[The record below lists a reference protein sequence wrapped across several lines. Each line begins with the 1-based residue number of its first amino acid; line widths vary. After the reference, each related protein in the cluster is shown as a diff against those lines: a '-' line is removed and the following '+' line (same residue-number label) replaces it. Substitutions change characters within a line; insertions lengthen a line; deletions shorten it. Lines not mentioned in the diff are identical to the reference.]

1 MCKTQLLFLSK
12 FKMYFSFIYSVYNSN
27 YYYLLILCAGN
38 GPFENWFSSILA
50 KYCFVIFEFAAHAL
64 EVRDATTVAVFAECC
79 PLVGQALHS
88 ELTAARHFV
97 FFCTAHKKA
106 LSTRSP
112 YPLGLFIWK
121 LL

>member
-1 MCKTQLLFLSK
+1 MQYIFQILFLCFYCGEK
-12 FKMYFSFIYSVYNSN
+12 
-27 YYYLLILCAGN
+27 
-38 GPFENWFSSILA
+38 GPFENWFPSILA

-97 FFCTAHKKA
+97 FFCTAR
-106 LSTRSP
+106 TRR
-112 YPLGLFIWK
+112 L
-121 LL
+121 